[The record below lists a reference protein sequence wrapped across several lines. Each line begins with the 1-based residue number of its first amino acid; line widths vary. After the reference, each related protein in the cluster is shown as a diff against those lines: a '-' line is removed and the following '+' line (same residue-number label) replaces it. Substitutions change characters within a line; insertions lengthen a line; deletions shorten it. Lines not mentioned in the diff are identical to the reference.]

1 MVMSFHFC
9 YNNAAANYPI
19 LIPFTWFGWVGV
31 EVFFV
36 ISGVVIANSADGAT
50 AKSFLKG
57 RMLRLYPS
65 AWICATV
72 TLIVIVL
79 SGGTNLATSYLHSM
93 ALLPKGPWI
102 SPVYWTLAVEICF
115 YSLVFL
121 LLVFNRF
128 ADIGWLAMAL
138 TGFSAVYIFAA
149 TLGVLRELES
159 LNVVLVR
166 HGCMFALGI
175 WIWLSTVRRL
185 SVAEYTGV
193 AVAILATAAEIRL
206 TGHKFLPRE
215 VLGEGYVFTPIA
227 VWFVVVAAIAY
238 FMTGTASRRLPRLAG
253 FRTLGLM
260 TYPLYLVHDISGR
273 ALILLLLSLGV
284 GKWAALA
291 AGFSPILLLS
301 FAILRLEV
309 RVRRGLN
316 VALNWVDGKFTT
328 KWVAE
333 TS

>member
-1 MVMSFHFC
+1 M
-9 YNNAAANYPI
+9 
-19 LIPFTWFGWVGV
+19 
-31 EVFFV
+31 
-36 ISGVVIANSADGAT
+36 D
-50 AKSFLKG
+50 
-57 RMLRLYPS
+57 
-65 AWICATV
+65 CATT

-79 SGGTNLATSYLHSM
+79 SGGTNLAPADLHSM
-93 ALLPKGPWI
+93 VLSPKDPWI

-121 LLVFNRF
+121 LLVFKRF
-128 ADIGWLAMAL
+128 GDIGWLAMAL
-138 TGFSAVYIFAA
+138 AGFSAVYIFAA
-149 TLGVLRELES
+149 TLGVVREFDT

-185 SVAEYTGV
+185 SIAEYTGV
-193 AVAILATAAEIRL
+193 AVAVLATVAEIRL

-215 VLGEGYVFTPIA
+215 VLGEGYVFAPIA
-227 VWFVVVAAIAY
+227 VWFVVVAAIVY
-238 FMTGTASRRLPRLAG
+238 FMKGTAAPRPPSLAG

-284 GKWAALA
+284 GKWTALT
-291 AGFSPILLLS
+291 AGFASILLLS

-309 RVRRGLN
+309 RVRRALT

-333 TS
+333 AS